1 MNSNVMSSTVKIEKD
16 SLRKLVEEVKETL
29 ATTIDTATIDTKQ
42 KSFGI
47 VDLWNLRKNIR
58 SASSMRRN

>member
-1 MNSNVMSSTVKIEKD
+1 MNSNVIPSIVKIEKE

-29 ATTIDTATIDTKQ
+29 ADNIITGTLGTKQ

-47 VDLWNLRKNIR
+47 VDLWNRRK
-58 SASSMRRN
+58 SMRTATSMRKY

>member
-1 MNSNVMSSTVKIEKD
+1 MNSNVMPSIVKIEKD

-29 ATTIDTATIDTKQ
+29 ATNIGMTTMSTKQ

-47 VDLWNLRKNIR
+47 ADLWNLRKSMR
-58 SASSMRRN
+58 TATLMRRN